1 MTKILVV
8 EDNEPSRINMVE
20 LLEGEGFDV
29 IEAEDGRVGVQLA
42 REHLPDLI
50 VCDIMMPELDGYG
63 VLSALRQNLETAT
76 IPFIFLT
83 AKADQAAQRQ
93 GMVLGADDYLTKPFK
108 RDELLEAISTR
119 LNKHAAVQTRFQ
131 KKLDDL
137 RDSVNL
143 ALPHELRTPLTSI
156 LTGSMV
162 LQEDF
167 DILER
172 SDIQDLLGAIH
183 AGAQR
188 LQRLV
193 MNYLLYAELE
203 VMASAPREARVLSRK
218 SINPQPVVAE
228 VALHKA
234 AQTGRD
240 SDLSLDIA
248 GANVRIGEDHLRKI
262 AEELVDNAFKFSQ
275 AGTLVWVAGTG
286 AGQTYMLSFMDHGRG
301 MTPEQVTNV
310 GAYMQFERRLH
321 EQQGQGLGLAIARR
335 LAELYG
341 GRLTIESTP
350 GRQTTV
356 RVTLPV

>member
-1 MTKILVV
+1 
-8 EDNEPSRINMVE
+8 
-20 LLEGEGFDV
+20 
-29 IEAEDGRVGVQLA
+29 
-42 REHLPDLI
+42 
-50 VCDIMMPELDGYG
+50 
-63 VLSALRQNLETAT
+63 
-76 IPFIFLT
+76 
-83 AKADQAAQRQ
+83 
-93 GMVLGADDYLTKPFK
+93 
-108 RDELLEAISTR
+108 LLEAISTR
-119 LNKHAAVQTRFQ
+119 LNKHAAVQTRFK

-183 AGAQR
+183 SGAQR

-193 MNYLLYAELE
+193 INYLLYAELE
-203 VMASAPREARVLSRK
+203 VMASAPRDERVLSRK

-234 AQTGRD
+234 AQSGRD

-248 GANVRIGEDHLRKI
+248 EANVRIGEDHLRKI

-275 AGTLVWVAGTG
+275 VGTLVWVAGTG
-286 AGQTYMLSFMDHGRG
+286 AGQTYVLSFMDHGRG

-321 EQQGQGLGLAIARR
+321 EQQGQGLGLAIAKR

>member
-8 EDNEPSRINMVE
+8 EDNEPSRINMLE
-20 LLEGEGFDV
+20 LLEAEGFDV
-29 IEAEDGRVGVQLA
+29 VGAKDGRVGVQLA

-63 VLSALRQNLETAT
+63 VLSALRQDLETAT

-83 AKADQAAQRQ
+83 AKADQAALRQ

-119 LNKHAAVQTRFQ
+119 LDKHTAVQTRFQ
-131 KKLDDL
+131 KKLNDL
-137 RDSVNL
+137 RDSVTL

-156 LTGSMV
+156 LTGSTL

-167 DILER
+167 DSLER
-172 SDIQDLLGAIH
+172 GDIQDLLDIIH

-203 VMASAPREARVLSRK
+203 VVASAPQAARVLSRK
-218 SINPQPVVAE
+218 SVNPQPLVAE

-234 AQTGRD
+234 AQTRRN
-240 SDLSLDIA
+240 SDLSLEVAEAD
-248 GANVRIGEDHLRKI
+248 VRIAEDHLHKI

-275 AGTLVWVAGTG
+275 AGTLVRVAGTG
-286 AGQTYMLSFMDHGRG
+286 GDQTYVLSFTDHGRG
-301 MTPEQVTNV
+301 MTAEQVANV
-310 GAYMQFERRLH
+310 GAYMQFERKLH
-321 EQQGQGLGLAIARR
+321 EQQGQGLGLAIAKR

-341 GRLTIESTP
+341 GGLTIESTP

-356 RVTLPV
+356 HVTLPV